1 MQTLGQSFMPTS
13 YPWREAQSQMNL
25 TSVRQGRA
33 AGSRRSTSGKTR
45 TWDSEIL
52 RAVLNSG
59 LGHMD
64 GALASQGSWI
74 TAARPW
80 GSNLMLLPTRDGQ
93 VVHIALSFLF
103 LRSNHFNEV
112 TGGC

>member
-1 MQTLGQSFMPTS
+1 MQTLGQSFIPTP

-25 TSVRQGRA
+25 TGVRQGSRA
-33 AGSRRSTSGKTR
+33 RAYSTSGKAR

-64 GALASQGSWI
+64 GAPAGARVRGSLQQDL
-74 TAARPW
+74 
-80 GSNLMLLPTRDGQ
+80 GSPTSCCCLLGVDKWSTS
-93 VVHIALSFLF
+93 LSFLF
-103 LRSNHFNEV
+103 LRHNHFSEV